1 MKIGQYK
8 LANEWMREESA
19 TPEEAL
25 NTWNEMEAEFK
36 ANRAMI
42 QEPRTMDQA
51 SLKDDLEPGPL
62 KDEMLGKFNPDQETY
77 EEYLQRINLERP
89 FNMNQGGRIGFWK
102 GGKPLYKNVP
112 DQPHIK
118 QHPVSKKYLVTR
130 SVRRDGKT
138 TQQYKGGID
147 DIDEA
152 IKIRDEFVTNL
163 PAETTA
169 QTNIRTKTFTG
180 KLERKELNKAA
191 RWFYKRGEVSSPNFI
206 ELDYTQKKK
215 IRDNVDHGH
224 TPGKFSKITQFTPL
238 KKSEQ
243 NKILKQFPE
252 ADFELYKYGFSQ
264 AADQQSFDAVHDFIE
279 RGYKP
284 AFHNV
289 KQLPKKTQNL
299 IEEAFGKQIADAG
312 IDLNFGPGRKFGI
325 SPKEDQQLY
334 NMVKNFIQNTGKK
347 YPYAFSFENPE
358 NWIISQMH
366 RASKNNDAYKMLYND
381 AGRIIGVSEN
391 GVEYYHANSKM
402 GNTITNHPEAPKIS
416 KFVSV
421 AKNAKAN
428 IPQSL
433 MKMFPE
439 GFDTNLIRS
448 DRAYNDLLQW
458 LDNSQGRR
466 LTHNAINIHHAGA
479 GGVRGN
485 PALAKDLQL
494 LTSQD
499 NITAEVI
506 KNQILNNDFS
516 RVQELK
522 DKGIRLNVG
531 GKEYGAGIETP
542 EQGLRRIETQAGT
555 KLTERLKA
563 DPELKGFKKFLE
575 QDVVKKFR
583 ANNIPCIKGEG
594 GKCISLDDY
603 KKGYNKTV
611 AEAADGSKEAIQKLK
626 GFTKSMR
633 ALTGAAK
640 WTGYGLLAEI
650 GFMVPFAIGD
660 YAAGKSWK
668 QIVGNAT
675 DYGFGPIF
683 GQSELEE
690 FKEYLP
696 KGSAAVQ
703 RRKVYEL
710 DERLYN
716 LENQKVNPGYGRV
729 GYRQKAEDARQKVYD
744 DLLDEYILNMQPFM
758 RPSPH
763 TEQGQFY
770 DQGLMDKAEQE
781 DIDTMKR
788 IAAADAARKDE
799 RIERGIIADR
809 NWQSQIA
816 PRYTQGGIASLN
828 VKK

>member
-289 KQLPKKTQNL
+289 KQLPKK
-299 IEEAFGKQIADAG
+299 
-312 IDLNFGPGRKFGI
+312 
-325 SPKEDQQLY
+325 
-334 NMVKNFIQNTGKK
+334 
-347 YPYAFSFENPE
+347 
-358 NWIISQMH
+358 
-366 RASKNNDAYKMLYND
+366 
-381 AGRIIGVSEN
+381 
-391 GVEYYHANSKM
+391 NSK
-402 GNTITNHPEAPKIS
+402 S
-416 KFVSV
+416 
-421 AKNAKAN
+421 
-428 IPQSL
+428 
-433 MKMFPE
+433 
-439 GFDTNLIRS
+439 
-448 DRAYNDLLQW
+448 Y
-458 LDNSQGRR
+458 
-466 LTHNAINIHHAGA
+466 
-479 GGVRGN
+479 
-485 PALAKDLQL
+485 
-494 LTSQD
+494 
-499 NITAEVI
+499 
-506 KNQILNNDFS
+506 
-516 RVQELK
+516 
-522 DKGIRLNVG
+522 
-531 GKEYGAGIETP
+531 
-542 EQGLRRIETQAGT
+542 
-555 KLTERLKA
+555 
-563 DPELKGFKKFLE
+563 
-575 QDVVKKFR
+575 
-583 ANNIPCIKGEG
+583 
-594 GKCISLDDY
+594 
-603 KKGYNKTV
+603 
-611 AEAADGSKEAIQKLK
+611 
-626 GFTKSMR
+626 
-633 ALTGAAK
+633 
-640 WTGYGLLAEI
+640 
-650 GFMVPFAIGD
+650 
-660 YAAGKSWK
+660 
-668 QIVGNAT
+668 
-675 DYGFGPIF
+675 
-683 GQSELEE
+683 
-690 FKEYLP
+690 
-696 KGSAAVQ
+696 
-703 RRKVYEL
+703 
-710 DERLYN
+710 
-716 LENQKVNPGYGRV
+716 
-729 GYRQKAEDARQKVYD
+729 
-744 DLLDEYILNMQPFM
+744 
-758 RPSPH
+758 
-763 TEQGQFY
+763 
-770 DQGLMDKAEQE
+770 
-781 DIDTMKR
+781 
-788 IAAADAARKDE
+788 
-799 RIERGIIADR
+799 
-809 NWQSQIA
+809 
-816 PRYTQGGIASLN
+816 
-828 VKK
+828 